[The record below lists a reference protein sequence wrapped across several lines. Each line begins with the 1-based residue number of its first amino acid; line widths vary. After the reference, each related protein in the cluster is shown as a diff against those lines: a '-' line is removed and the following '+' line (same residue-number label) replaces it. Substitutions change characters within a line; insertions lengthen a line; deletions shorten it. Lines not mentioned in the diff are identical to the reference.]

1 LKRYS
6 RNHGSFRSGCR
17 CWCGTPAVKGDD
29 EALIVPGDGSV
40 GAGINEDEG
49 GGRVML
55 WSVVI
60 VYVTLTIEH
69 GHP

>member
-6 RNHGSFRSGCR
+6 KNYGNSKPVFG
-17 CWCGTPAVKGDD
+17 WCSHAVGTDD
-29 EALIVPGDGSV
+29 GALIVQGDESV

-60 VYVTLTIEH
+60 VYVTSTIEH
-69 GHP
+69 GNP

>member
-6 RNHGSFRSGCR
+6 KNHGNFKLVFG
-17 CWCGTPAVKGDD
+17 WCGGPAVRTDD
-29 EALIVPGDGSV
+29 GALIVQGDESV

-60 VYVTLTIEH
+60 VYVTSTIEH
-69 GHP
+69 GNP

>member
-1 LKRYS
+1 LKWRS
-6 RNHGSFRSGCR
+6 QNHGSFRPACCR
-17 CWCGTPAVKGDD
+17 CGGPAVKGDD
-29 EALIVPGDGSV
+29 GALIVPGDGSV

-60 VYVTLTIEH
+60 VYVTLTIIY